1 MDPQPTDPVPED
13 SWAYSSKRKRE
24 APQAPNPYIPFTQ
37 EQLEKKFHHLQKTL
51 VAGAKK
57 AQTFET
63 QRLIKKIAQLKKKN
77 DDSSSP
83 EILDLSTQLTEL
95 KTVPL
100 APLTLLSLHTRL
112 TKQKTLTTHPIL
124 ALVVLAPPPPHDELK
139 SKPANRILSSKTFAK
154 EITDAVKTVRLWM
167 DPEEREKEKEKVKEE
182 KRVERRG
189 PTVERNVLGGPPR
202 GLASASTSTATAPRV
217 QEENAEDE
225 QEPLDERG
233 NEDLYFEPGDGASSS
248 GSDNENDEDE
258 GNSSDDDGASQA
270 SWSSG
275 SISSSTAA
283 APPAKKSKPPPAPT
297 DPKAKKK
304 KISTSTF
311 LPSLSSGFIA
321 GSDSEPEDLSDEGGE
336 RKNRRGQ
343 RARKA

>member
-1 MDPQPTDPVPED
+1 
-13 SWAYSSKRKRE
+13 
-24 APQAPNPYIPFTQ
+24 
-37 EQLEKKFHHLQKTL
+37 
-51 VAGAKK
+51 
-57 AQTFET
+57 
-63 QRLIKKIAQLKKKN
+63 
-77 DDSSSP
+77 
-83 EILDLSTQLTEL
+83 
-95 KTVPL
+95 
-100 APLTLLSLHTRL
+100 
-112 TKQKTLTTHPIL
+112 
-124 ALVVLAPPPPHDELK
+124 
-139 SKPANRILSSKTFAK
+139 
-154 EITDAVKTVRLWM
+154 M
-167 DPEEREKEKEKVKEE
+167 DPEEREKEKEKAKEE

-202 GLASASTSTATAPRV
+202 GLGSTSAAPSAALANTGAD
-217 QEENAEDE
+217 EEEE
-225 QEPLDERG
+225 EPLGERG
-233 NEDLYFEPGDGASSS
+233 NQDLYFEPGDGASSS

-275 SISSSTAA
+275 SISSTTAA